1 MSDTGSKAPSGPAM
15 VEFVKDRLYLA
26 TFTACPRD
34 TERIVYFNIDNEL
47 HYEPFHRDFG
57 PLNMA
62 MLYRYCTRLSSILNS
77 PATQGKKICHWSG
90 THAYHRA
97 NATYLMTAF
106 QVVKLGKTPAEACA
120 PLRHINPPL
129 MPFRDASYNNTC
141 AYKCTIE
148 NVVRGISQGIL
159 HGWLDFSKFNI
170 VEYEHYEQVENGDLN
185 WTVPGK
191 FISFAGPHNERRL
204 DRGYP
209 LLAPEDYFDYF
220 KRGGVTDIVRLNNPL
235 YDKNRFVR
243 AGFKHHDLFFTD
255 GSIPPASIVKKFL
268 DIAESAKG
276 AVAIHCK
283 AGLGR
288 TGALI
293 ACYMMKHYR
302 LTGAECTGW
311 LRVCRP
317 GSILGPQQFYLEDVQ
332 AEMFRLADSIGTV
345 RKVHPGEAKES
356 ELWGAIGD
364 IQIGTPGERPGAPGS
379 RVPRVYAAPETT
391 APVGVQQGDYL
402 NAQKLRRQGNA
413 AGTGGSTR
421 PGIRSHGSGVA
432 VHL

>member
-1 MSDTGSKAPSGPAM
+1 MDDP
-15 VEFVKDRLYLA
+15 D
-26 TFTACPRD
+26 
-34 TERIVYFNIDNEL
+34 IVYFNIDNEL

-62 MLYRYCTRLSSILNS
+62 MLYRYCTRLTSILNS

-90 THAYHRA
+90 THGHHRA
-97 NATYLMTAF
+97 NAAYLMAAF
-106 QVVKLGKTPAEACA
+106 QVIKLGKSPTEACK
-120 PLRHINPPL
+120 PLALISPPL
-129 MPFRDASYNNTC
+129 MAFRDASYNAQC
-141 AYKCTIE
+141 AYKCTVE
-148 NVVRGISQGIL
+148 NCIKGLSQGL
-159 HGWLDFSKFNI
+159 LQGWLDFKSFNI

-235 YDKNRFVR
+235 YDKERFVR

-255 GSIPPASIVKKFL
+255 GSIPPANIVKKWL
-268 DIAESAKG
+268 EIAENAKG
-276 AVAIHCK
+276 AIAIHCK

-288 TGALI
+288 TGTLI
-293 ACYMMKHYR
+293 ALYVMKHFK
-302 LTGAECTGW
+302 LKAAEIIGW
-311 LRVCRP
+311 LRVSRP
-317 GSILGPQQFYLEDVQ
+317 GSVLGPQQFYLEDAE
-332 AEMFRLADSIGTV
+332 AEMWRAGDALGVKRL
-345 RKVHPGEAKES
+345 VHPAEAS
-356 ELWGAIGD
+356 ETLVGGLED
-364 IQIGTPGERPGAPGS
+364 IRLGKVQQPPAPGS

-391 APVGVQQGDYL
+391 APVGVAQGDYL
-402 NAQKLRRQGNA
+402 NAQKLRRQGGQSVAVNGRVRA
-413 AGTGGSTR
+413 QGS
-421 PGIRSHGSGVA
+421 VA